1 MIYTNSVKK
10 YLREEKNMDKMAD
23 VLGRAGA
30 WCGQNK
36 YLSAIKNAFQNFMP
50 LTIAGAI
57 GVLWCNVLVSE
68 SSGLGMFF
76 KPIMALDFLNPAFNA
91 VNFCTISCITVGIT
105 LGISQEIGVWNMGAD
120 RAGYVPGL
128 VGLAAWLSVTN
139 TVQSIDLISVTDKAG
154 KALGSVTKFLDLPD
168 GATVSTI
175 TAINGNELG
184 ATGLFTGMII
194 GILAVEL
201 FCALEKVDALKI
213 KMPEQVP
220 PGVARAFEVLVPAA
234 IVLIITACIGSF
246 CYDLTGLYLNDVIKN
261 SIQGPLGAVGASIPG
276 VMIIYLIIML
286 FWLVGIHGNNMLSA
300 VKEALFTPL
309 ALENVEAFDK
319 GQEPKNII
327 NMYFLQMT
335 GEFGGSGV
343 TIGLVISI
351 LIFGKREDNRA
362 IATLS
367 VVPGLF
373 NINETVTFGIPM
385 VLNPILGIPFVIA
398 PIVTIIIGYI
408 LTVIGFCPVACLTVP
423 WTTPPILFGFLAT
436 GADIMGAVTQAI
448 LVVVS
453 TVIYAPFLLAYEK
466 YQNKQAAEA

>member
-1 MIYTNSVKK
+1 
-10 YLREEKNMDKMAD
+10 MDKMAD

-57 GVLWCNVLVSE
+57 GVLWCNVLVNE
-68 SSGLGMFF
+68 TTGLGMFF
-76 KPIMALDFLNPAFNA
+76 KPIMALDFLNPAFQA

-105 LGISQEIGVWNMGAD
+105 LGIAQEIGVWNMGAEK
-120 RAGYVPGL
+120 AGYIPGL

-139 TVQSIDLISVTDKAG
+139 TVQSAGLISVTSKAG
-154 KALGSVTKFLDLPD
+154 KGLGTILDFAKLPK
-168 GATVSTI
+168 GATVGTI

-184 ATGLFTGMII
+184 ATGLFTGMIV
-194 GILAVEL
+194 GVLAVEL
-201 FCALEKVDALKI
+201 FCFFEKQDALKI

-220 PGVARAFEVLVPAA
+220 PGVARAFEVLVPAT
-234 IVLIITACIGSF
+234 ITLIIAACIGSA
-246 CYDLTGLYLNDVIKN
+246 CYNLTGLYLNDVIKN
-261 SIQGPLGAVGASIPG
+261 GIQGPLGAVGATIPG
-276 VMIIYLIIML
+276 VMIIYLVIML

-309 ALENVEAFDK
+309 ALENVEAFNK
-319 GQEPKNII
+319 HETPKNII

-343 TIGLVISI
+343 TIGLVIAI
-351 LIFGKREDNRA
+351 MIFGKREDNKA

-367 VVPGLF
+367 LVPGLF

-385 VLNPILGIPFVIA
+385 VLNPILGIPFVVA
-398 PIVTIIIGYI
+398 PLVTIIIGYV

-423 WTTPPILFGFLAT
+423 WTTPPIVFGFLAT
-436 GADIMGAVTQAI
+436 GANVMGAVTQAI
-448 LVVVS
+448 LIVAS
-453 TVIYAPFLLAYEK
+453 TVIYTPFLISYEK

>member
-1 MIYTNSVKK
+1 
-10 YLREEKNMDKMAD
+10 MDKMAD

-57 GVLWCNVLVSE
+57 GVLWCNVLVNE
-68 SSGLGMFF
+68 TTGLGMFF
-76 KPIMALDFLNPAFNA
+76 KPIMALDFLNPAFQA

-105 LGISQEIGVWNMGAD
+105 LGIAQEIGVWNMGAEK
-120 RAGYVPGL
+120 AGYIPGL

-139 TVQSIDLISVTDKAG
+139 TVQSAGLISVTSKAG
-154 KALGSVTKFLDLPD
+154 KGLGTILDFAKLPK
-168 GATVSTI
+168 GATVGTI

-184 ATGLFTGMII
+184 ATGLFTGMIV
-194 GILAVEL
+194 GVLAVEL
-201 FCALEKVDALKI
+201 FCFFEKQDALKI

-220 PGVARAFEVLVPAA
+220 PGVARAFEVLVPAT
-234 IVLIITACIGSF
+234 ITLIITACIGSA
-246 CYDLTGLYLNDVIKN
+246 CYNLTGLYLNDVIKN
-261 SIQGPLGAVGASIPG
+261 GVQGPLGAVGATVPG
-276 VMIIYLIIML
+276 VMIIYLVIML

-309 ALENVEAFDK
+309 ALENVEAFNK
-319 GQEPKNII
+319 HETPKNII
-327 NMYFLQMT
+327 NMYALQMW

-343 TIGLVISI
+343 TIGLVIAI
-351 LIFGKREDNRA
+351 MIFGKREDNKA

-367 VVPGLF
+367 LVPGLF

-385 VLNPILGIPFVIA
+385 VLNPILGIPFVFA
-398 PIVTIIIGYI
+398 CLVTILVGYV

-423 WTTPPILFGFLAT
+423 WTTPPIVFGFLAT
-436 GADIMGAVTQAI
+436 GANIMGAVTQAI
-448 LVVVS
+448 LIVVS
-453 TVIYAPFLLAYEK
+453 TVIYTPFLIAYEK

>member
-139 TVQSIDLISVTDKAG
+139 TVQSGALMSVTDKAG
-154 KALGSVTKFLDLPD
+154 ETIGTVLDFLPD
-168 GATVSTI
+168 GATAGTI

-309 ALENVEAFDK
+309 ALENVEAFNNNE
-319 GQEPKNII
+319 EPKNII